1 MRFTD
6 LFIKRP
12 VLATVVSLFILLVG
26 AQAGLKLPIRQYPEL
41 SNTTITI
48 MTAYPGANAD
58 LIQGFITVPVQQAV
72 ASAEGIDTLTASST
86 QNVSTVTL
94 NLKLDADP
102 DRAMTDVLSKLAQ
115 VKRILPREANDS
127 VVTKQTGEGYA
138 LMYLSFNSKLMN
150 ASQISDY
157 LTRVVQPR
165 LQTIDGVANAQL
177 LGGQVFAMRIWLDP
191 DRMAALGVTPLDIRA
206 ALANNNFTSAPG
218 QVKGD
223 FVQTNIDA
231 KTSLDDPDA
240 FGRLVVMG
248 RGDSLVRLDDVA
260 DIELGPQSSDSSS
273 VFDGLKAVFIGVY
286 ATPTAN
292 PLTVITNVRKA
303 FPQIQSEL
311 PPGLE
316 AAIAYDAT
324 NFIRASL
331 WEVMKTLGEAA
342 IIVIVVIFLFLG
354 NLRSTVIPI
363 VTIPL
368 SLIGVLALLAALG
381 YSINLM
387 TLLAL
392 VLAIGLVV
400 DDAIVVVENIYRHIE
415 AGMKPFD
422 AALQGAREIVFPI
435 IAMTITLAAVFAP
448 IGFVSG
454 LTGSLFREFAFTLAG
469 AVIVSGVIA
478 ITLSPM
484 MCSKL
489 LRAKAAGGGG
499 GLTGWL
505 DRRFESLKQR
515 YQRRLSR
522 TLKYR
527 PVTLLVLAG
536 VMAASVLMYMTTQ
549 RELAP
554 EEDQG
559 ILFAIVKTPQ
569 YANLDYLESATDQL
583 FKVYSS
589 VPEKEHVFTI
599 NGMGDVHQGF
609 SGVLLKPW
617 GERKRNQ
624 KQVLQDL
631 SPRINSLATAQAI
644 AFSPPSLPG
653 SIGGPPVQ
661 FVITTTRDFRELA
674 DVLADVQQSARESG
688 LFIFSDSDLR
698 FETPQIEFH
707 IDHDK
712 ANRLGITMA
721 DIGNSLATLL
731 GGNYINLFDLYGRS
745 YEVIPQVPR
754 AFRLNEDWLTR
765 YQIRTSSGTLV
776 PLSNVASVTRTVEP
790 NSLTNFQQLNS
801 ATLSAVPFPGR
812 TVGEAIDF
820 LKQKAES
827 FPEGFSYDFQGESR
841 QFVQEGNTLVYTFIF
856 ALVVIFL
863 VLAAQYE
870 SFRDPLII
878 LIALPCSIFGALI
891 PLNAGLGTINI
902 YTQIGLVSLIG
913 LISKHGIL
921 MVDFANKLQNEQ
933 GMSRL
938 AAIEHAAA
946 IRLRPILMTTAAMVV
961 AMVPL
966 LVAAGAG
973 AAARFAIGVVI
984 AAGMLIGTLFTLFV
998 TPAIYTFLARD
1009 HHKARAG
1016 ADQAIRTGVEFE
1028 PVVSHVQPHVVEGRA
1043 AEQSPEDREAEAEAG
1058 SLPPAEKP
1066 QAATPPAD
1074 PSPEARAFSSAAA
1087 AAASDASE
1095 QERQDRR
1102 RDRARRRFP
1111 SAAE

>member
-6 LFIKRP
+6 IFIKRP
-12 VLATVVSLFILLVG
+12 VLATVVSFLILLVG
-26 AQAGLKLPIRQYPEL
+26 AQAGFKLPIRQYPEL
-41 SNTTITI
+41 SNTTITVV
-48 MTAYPGANAD
+48 TTYPGANAD
-58 LIQGFITVPVQQAV
+58 LIQGFITVPIQQAV

-102 DRAMTDVLSKLAQ
+102 DRAMTDVLSKVAQ
-115 VKRILPREANDS
+115 VKSILPREANDS

-138 LMYLSFNSKLMN
+138 LMYLSFNSKVMN

-157 LTRVVQPR
+157 INRVVQPR
-165 LQTIDGVANAQL
+165 LQTINGVANAQM
-177 LGGQVFAMRIWLDP
+177 LGGQIFAMRIWLDP
-191 DRMAALGVTPLDIRA
+191 DRMASLGVTPLDVRA
-206 ALANNNFTSAPG
+206 ALAANNFTSAPG

-231 KTSLDDPDA
+231 KTSLDDPAA

-248 RGDSLVRLDDVA
+248 RGDSLVRLSDVA
-260 DIELGPQSSDSSS
+260 EIELGPQSADSSS

-292 PLTVITNVRKA
+292 PLTVITDVRKA
-303 FPQIQSEL
+303 FPEIQKEL

-342 IIVIVVIFLFLG
+342 LIVIVVIFLFLG
-354 NLRSTVIPI
+354 NLRSTIIPI

-368 SLIGVLALLAALG
+368 SLVGVLAMLLALG

-415 AGMKPFD
+415 EGKRPLE
-422 AALQGAREIVFPI
+422 AALLGAREIVYPI

-448 IGFVSG
+448 IAFVSG
-454 LTGSLFREFAFTLAG
+454 LTGVLFREFAFTLGG
-469 AVIVSGVIA
+469 AVIVSGVVA
-478 ITLSPM
+478 LTLSPM
-484 MCSKL
+484 MCAKL
-489 LRAKAAGGGG
+489 LKSKHAGGGW
-499 GLTGWL
+499 LTDWL
-505 DRRFESLKQR
+505 DRRFEGLKQR
-515 YQRRLSR
+515 YQRRLHG

-527 PVTLLVLAG
+527 PVTILVLAG
-536 VMAASVLMYMTTQ
+536 VIAGTGLLYMTTQ

-559 ILFAIVKTPQ
+559 ILFTLVKTPQ
-569 YANLDYLESATDQL
+569 YANLDYLEDATQQL
-583 FKVYSS
+583 YNAYSS

-609 SGVLLKPW
+609 SGILLKPW
-617 GERKRNQ
+617 GERERNQ
-624 KQVLQDL
+624 KQVLQEL
-631 SPRINSLATAQAI
+631 SPRISSLATAQAI
-644 AFSPPSLPG
+644 SFSPPTLPG
-653 SIGGPPVQ
+653 SVGGPPVQ
-661 FVITTTRDFRELA
+661 FVITTTHDFRQLA
-674 DVLADVQQSARESG
+674 DVVADVEKSARESG
-688 LFIFSDSDLR
+688 MFIFSDSDLR
-698 FETPQIEFH
+698 FETPQIDFN

-712 ANRLGITMA
+712 ANSLGITMA

-731 GGNYINLFDLYGRS
+731 GGNYVNLFDLYGRS
-745 YEVIPQVPR
+745 YQVIPQVPR
-754 AFRLNEDWLTR
+754 EFRLNDDWLTR
-765 YQIRTSSGTLV
+765 YQIRTKEGALV
-776 PLSNVASVTRTVEP
+776 PLSNVATVTKTVEP

-820 LKQKAES
+820 LKKTAAEK

-856 ALVVIFL
+856 ALVIIYL

-870 SFRDPLII
+870 SFRDPFII
-878 LIALPCSIFGALI
+878 LIALPTSIFGALL

-902 YTQIGLVSLIG
+902 YTQIGLVCLIG

-921 MVDFANKLQNEQ
+921 MVDFANKLQEEQ
-933 GMSRL
+933 GLSR
-938 AAIEHAAA
+938 AEAIEHAAA
-946 IRLRPILMTTAAMVV
+946 IRLRPILMTTAATVM

-966 LVAAGAG
+966 LIAAGAG
-973 AAARFAIGVVI
+973 AGARFAIGVVI
-984 AAGMLIGTLFTLFV
+984 AAGMTIGTVFTLFV
-998 TPAIYTFLARD
+998 TPAVYTYLARD
-1009 HHKARAG
+1009 HQRAKETAAVEEAQPAG
-1016 ADQAIRTGVEFE
+1016 QRPQETLEEAD
-1028 PVVSHVQPHVVEGRA
+1028 
-1043 AEQSPEDREAEAEAG
+1043 EAAEAG
-1058 SLPPAEKP
+1058 LLFPGEAEPAPTEASLS
-1066 QAATPPAD
+1066 T
-1074 PSPEARAFSSAAA
+1074 EAHAFSSAAA
-1087 AAASDASE
+1087 AASTG
-1095 QERQDRR
+1095 QGLERRAARRGGKRR
-1102 RDRARRRFP
+1102 RYYP
-1111 SAAE
+1111 AAE

>member
-1 MRFTD
+1 M
-6 LFIKRP
+6 
-12 VLATVVSLFILLVG
+12 
-26 AQAGLKLPIRQYPEL
+26 PI
-41 SNTTITI
+41 
-48 MTAYPGANAD
+48 
-58 LIQGFITVPVQQAV
+58 QQAV

-115 VKRILPREANDS
+115 VKSILPREANDS
-127 VVTKQTGEGYA
+127 IVTKKTGEGYA
-138 LMYLSFNSKLMN
+138 LMYLSFNSDVMN
-150 ASQISDY
+150 SSQISDY
-157 LTRVVQPR
+157 IQRVVQPR
-165 LQTIDGVANAQL
+165 LQTINGVANAEM
-177 LGGQVFAMRIWLDP
+177 LGGQVFSMRIWLDP
-191 DRMAALGVTPLDIRA
+191 DRMAALKVTPLDVRQ
-206 ALANNNFTSAPG
+206 ALAANNFTSAPG

-231 KTSLDDPDA
+231 KTSLDDPQA
-240 FGRLVVMG
+240 FGRLVVMA
-248 RGDSLVRLDDVA
+248 RGDSLVRLSEIA
-260 DIELGPQSSDSSS
+260 NIELGPESADSSS

-292 PLTVITNVRKA
+292 PLTVITDVRKA
-303 FPQIQSEL
+303 FPQIQKEL

-342 IIVIVVIFLFLG
+342 VITVLVIFLFLG

-368 SLIGVLALLAALG
+368 SLIGVLAMLMALG

-400 DDAIVVVENIYRHIE
+400 DDAIVGVENIYRHIE
-415 AGMKPFD
+415 DGKRPIE
-422 AALQGAREIVFPI
+422 AALIGAREIVYPV

-448 IGFVSG
+448 IAFVSG
-454 LTGSLFREFAFTLAG
+454 LTGALFREFAFTLAG

-478 ITLSPM
+478 LTLSPM

-489 LRAKAAGGGG
+489 LRGRPAGEAST

-505 DRRFESLKQR
+505 DRRFEGLKQR
-515 YQRRLSR
+515 YQRRLHG

-527 PVTLLVLAG
+527 PVTILVLVG
-536 VMAASVLMYMTTQ
+536 VIAATGLMYMTTQ

-559 ILFAIVKTPQ
+559 ILFTMIKTPQ
-569 YANLDYLESATDQL
+569 YANLDYLEDATQQL
-583 FKVYSS
+583 YRAYSS
-589 VPEKEHVFTI
+589 VPEKDHVFTI

-609 SGVLLKPW
+609 SGILLKPW
-617 GERKRNQ
+617 GERERDQ

-631 SPRINSLATAQAI
+631 SPRISSLATAQAI
-644 AFSPPSLPG
+644 SFSPPALPG
-653 SIGGPPVQ
+653 STGGAPVQ
-661 FVITTTRDFRELA
+661 FVITTTHDFEQLA
-674 DVLADVQQSARESG
+674 NVLADIEKSAKESG

-712 ANRLGITMA
+712 ANRLGVTMA

-731 GGNYINLFDLYGRS
+731 GGNYVNLFDLYGRS
-745 YEVIPQVPR
+745 YRVIPQVPR
-754 AFRLNEDWLTR
+754 KFRLDADWLTR
-765 YQIRTSSGTLV
+765 YQIRTSDGSLV
-776 PLSNVASVTRTVEP
+776 PLSNVASVTRTVQP

-820 LKQKAES
+820 LKNKAAES

-841 QFVQEGNTLVYTFIF
+841 QFVQEGNALVYTFVF
-856 ALVVIFL
+856 ALVVIYL

-870 SFRDPLII
+870 SFRDPFII
-878 LIALPCSIFGALI
+878 LIALPTSIFGALL
-891 PLNAGLGTINI
+891 PLNAGLATINI
-902 YTQIGLVSLIG
+902 YTQIGLVCLIG

-921 MVDFANKLQNEQ
+921 MVDFANKLQEDE
-933 GMSRL
+933 GYSR
-938 AAIEHAAA
+938 ADAIEHAAA
-946 IRLRPILMTTAAMVV
+946 IRLRPILMTTAATVM

-966 LVAAGAG
+966 LIAGGAG
-973 AAARFAIGVVI
+973 AAARFNIGVVI
-984 AAGMLIGTLFTLFV
+984 VAGMTIGTLFTLFV
-998 TPAIYTFLARD
+998 TPTIYTFLARD
-1009 HHKARAG
+1009 HQKSKIKAETETKTVGETPEAQVDTPDEIDG
-1016 ADQAIRTGVEFE
+1016 A
-1028 PVVSHVQPHVVEGRA
+1028 
-1043 AEQSPEDREAEAEAG
+1043 AEAG
-1058 SLPPAEKP
+1058 MMFHAEP
-1066 QAATPPAD
+1066 VRGQL
-1074 PSPEARAFSSAAA
+1074 SPEARAFGSAAE
-1087 AAASDASE
+1087 AASSSQRATP
-1095 QERQDRR
+1095 R
-1102 RDRARRRFP
+1102 RARREGRRKHYP

>member
-6 LFIKRP
+6 IFIKRP
-12 VLATVVSLFILLVG
+12 VLAMVVSFLILLVG
-26 AQAGLKLPIRQYPEL
+26 AQAGFKLPIRQYPEL
-41 SNTTITI
+41 SNTTITVV
-48 MTAYPGANAD
+48 TTYPGANAD
-58 LIQGFITVPVQQAV
+58 LIQGFITVPIQQAV

-102 DRAMTDVLSKLAQ
+102 DRAMTDVLSKVAQ
-115 VKRILPREANDS
+115 VKSILPREANDS

-138 LMYLSFNSKLMN
+138 LMYLSFNSKVMN

-157 LTRVVQPR
+157 INRVVQPR
-165 LQTIDGVANAQL
+165 LQTINGVANAQM
-177 LGGQVFAMRIWLDP
+177 LGGQIFAMRIWLDP
-191 DRMAALGVTPLDIRA
+191 DRMASLGVTPLDVRA
-206 ALANNNFTSAPG
+206 ALAANNFTSAPG

-223 FVQTNIDA
+223 FMQTNIDA
-231 KTSLDDPDA
+231 KTSLDDPAA

-248 RGDSLVRLDDVA
+248 RGDSLVRLSDVA
-260 DIELGPQSSDSSS
+260 EIELGPQSADSSS

-292 PLTVITNVRKA
+292 PLTVITDVRKA
-303 FPQIQSEL
+303 FPEIQKEL

-342 IIVIVVIFLFLG
+342 LIVIVVIFLFLG
-354 NLRSTVIPI
+354 NLRSTIIPI

-368 SLIGVLALLAALG
+368 SLVGVLAMLLALG

-400 DDAIVVVENIYRHIE
+400 DDAIVVVENIHRHIE
-415 AGMKPFD
+415 EGKRPLE
-422 AALQGAREIVFPI
+422 AALLGAREIVYPI

-448 IGFVSG
+448 IAFVSG
-454 LTGSLFREFAFTLAG
+454 LTGVLFREFAFTLAG
-469 AVIVSGVIA
+469 AVIVSGVVA
-478 ITLSPM
+478 LTLSPM
-484 MCSKL
+484 MCAKL
-489 LRAKAAGGGG
+489 LKSKHAAGGR
-499 GLTGWL
+499 LTDWL

-515 YQRRLSR
+515 YQRRLHG

-527 PVTLLVLAG
+527 PVTILVLAG
-536 VMAASVLMYMTTQ
+536 VIAGTGLMYMTTQ

-559 ILFAIVKTPQ
+559 ILFTLVKTPQ
-569 YANLDYLESATDQL
+569 YANLDYLEDATQQL
-583 FKVYSS
+583 YNAYST

-609 SGVLLKPW
+609 SGILLKPW
-617 GERKRNQ
+617 GERQRNQ

-631 SPRINSLATAQAI
+631 SPRISSLATAQAI
-644 AFSPPSLPG
+644 SFSPPSLPG
-653 SIGGPPVQ
+653 SVGGPPVQ
-661 FVITTTRDFRELA
+661 FVITTTHDFRQLA
-674 DVLADVQQSARESG
+674 DVVADVEKSAKESG
-688 LFIFSDSDLR
+688 MFIFSDSDLR
-698 FETPQIEFH
+698 FETPQIDFN

-712 ANRLGITMA
+712 ANSLGITMA

-731 GGNYINLFDLYGRS
+731 GGNYVNLFDLYGRS
-745 YEVIPQVPR
+745 YQVIPQVPR
-754 AFRLNEDWLTR
+754 EFRLSDDWLTR
-765 YQIRTSSGTLV
+765 YQIRTKEGALV
-776 PLSNVASVTRTVEP
+776 PLSNVATVTRTVEP

-812 TVGEAIDF
+812 TVGEAIEF
-820 LKQKAES
+820 LKKTAAEK

-856 ALVVIFL
+856 ALVVIYL

-870 SFRDPLII
+870 SFRDPFII
-878 LIALPCSIFGALI
+878 LIALPTSIFGALL

-921 MVDFANKLQNEQ
+921 MVDFANKLQVEQ
-933 GMSRL
+933 GLSRA

-946 IRLRPILMTTAAMVV
+946 IRLRPILMTTAATVM

-966 LVAAGAG
+966 LIAAGAG
-973 AAARFAIGVVI
+973 AGARFAIGVVI
-984 AAGMLIGTLFTLFV
+984 AAGMTIGTLFTLFV
-998 TPAIYTFLARD
+998 TPAVYTYLARD
-1009 HHKARAG
+1009 HQKAR
-1016 ADQAIRTGVEFE
+1016 QAA
-1028 PVVSHVQPHVVEGRA
+1028 A
-1043 AEQSPEDREAEAEAG
+1043 AEAAAEAAHGPAPTPQETLEEADEAGKAGLLFPGEAEAAPTEEAL
-1058 SLPPAEKP
+1058 S
-1066 QAATPPAD
+1066 T
-1074 PSPEARAFSSAAA
+1074 EAHAFSSAAA
-1087 AAASDASE
+1087 AASTG
-1095 QERQDRR
+1095 QGRERRAARRGGKRR
-1102 RDRARRRFP
+1102 RYP
-1111 SAAE
+1111 PAAE